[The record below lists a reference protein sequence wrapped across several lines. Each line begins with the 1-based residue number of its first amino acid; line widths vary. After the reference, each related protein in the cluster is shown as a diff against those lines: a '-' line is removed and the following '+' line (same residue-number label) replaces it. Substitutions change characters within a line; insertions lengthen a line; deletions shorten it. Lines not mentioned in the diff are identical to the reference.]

1 MDDDP
6 QVLKV
11 LKRDLTKRY
20 GNRFR
25 VLQARS
31 GQKGFE
37 ITKQLKLSHGIVALF
52 LADQRMPQMTG
63 VEFLGKTM
71 DIFPDAKRVLLTDYG
86 DTEAVMKSINKVNVD
101 YYLMKPWHPPEVH
114 LYPHLNDLLD
124 DWWISFRPP
133 FEGIKVIGLR
143 WSPRSHEIKEFLA
156 RNGIPY
162 QWLDIED
169 SKEARRLV
177 SSSMI
182 NTKSQSH
189 VTGEKHFNTEISSAR
204 IDDTSN
210 KNNSKTASS
219 AAMSMSEPYL
229 DASLLHL
236 PLVVFPDGTYM
247 AEPTNLQLAEKIGL
261 KTRAQMAFY
270 DLIVIGGGPSGLAA
284 AVYSSSEGLHTLLVE
299 RHAPGG
305 QAGASSNIENYL
317 GFPSGLSGSSLARR
331 DVAQAVKFGTE
342 ILEPQEVVELRTDGQ
357 YRIAKLGDGTEIRSH
372 TMIIAC
378 GVTYRMLDDVKGIDK
393 FTGAGVYYGA
403 SMVAALNY
411 KGQNV
416 YIVGG
421 ANSAGQAAV
430 FFARYAKQVT
440 LIVRSDTLERKM
452 SHYLIHQINETK
464 NIRVWLNSV
473 VTEVKGE
480 YKLERLILTNTKTGK
495 QRDVPASGLFI
506 YIGAEPHTDWLYD
519 WIKRDAHGFILTG
532 SDLRQDELE
541 NQGWMLDR
549 QPFLLETSIPGVF
562 AVGDVRHGSI
572 KRIAAGVGE
581 GSTAIQLIHQ
591 YMMNT

>member
-31 GQKGFE
+31 GQEGFE

-86 DTEAVMKSINKVNVD
+86 DTEAVMKSINKVNVN
-101 YYLMKPWHPPEVH
+101 YYLIKPWHPPEVH
-114 LYPHLNDLLD
+114 LYPHLDDLLD

-143 WSPRSHEIKEFLA
+143 WSPRSHETKEFLA

-177 SSSMI
+177 SSAMI

-189 VTGEKHFNTEISSAR
+189 VTGEKHFNTEISCAR

-219 AAMSMSEPYL
+219 AAMSMSEHYL

-270 DLIVIGGGPSGLAA
+270 DLIIIGGGPSGLAA

-331 DVAQAVKFGTE
+331 AVAQAVKFGTE

-357 YRIAKLGDGTEIRSH
+357 YRIAKLGDGTEIRCH

-403 SMVAALNY
+403 SMVEALNY
-411 KGQNV
+411 KGQDI

-495 QRDVPASGLFI
+495 QHDVLASGLFI